1 MIKLG
6 DFGIAKVL
14 EKTMDKA
21 QTMVGSPYYIS
32 PEIINNRP
40 YSFKSDIWSLGV
52 ILYELC
58 ALRPPFTGSML
69 HMLALNI
76 SKGVYTPIPNQYSS
90 GLNDL
95 IKNMLD
101 LNPDTRPD
109 IHEIL
114 KKEIIQN
121 RIQDLLSK
129 TK

>member
-32 PEIINNRP
+32 PEIINNKP

-58 ALRPPFTGSML
+58 ALKPPFTGNLL

-76 SKGVYTPIPNQYSS
+76 IKGQYTPIPSHYSP

-95 IKNMLD
+95 IRDMLN
-101 LNPDTRPD
+101 LNPESRPD

-114 KKEIIQN
+114 KKEII
-121 RIQDLLSK
+121 
-129 TK
+129 

>member
-1 MIKLG
+1 
-6 DFGIAKVL
+6 
-14 EKTMDKA
+14 
-21 QTMVGSPYYIS
+21 
-32 PEIINNRP
+32 
-40 YSFKSDIWSLGV
+40 
-52 ILYELC
+52 
-58 ALRPPFTGSML
+58 ML

-114 KKEIIQN
+114 KKEII
-121 RIQDLLSK
+121 
-129 TK
+129 